1 MIEPNEA
8 TTTEVTVDPNP
19 LVTTVTETNATAAEQ
34 ATTQVTV
41 DPNLLVNTLT
51 ETNATAAKPATTQVT
66 VDPNPL
72 VNTLTETNA
81 SAAEPATSDAADPTL
96 TFTIEP
102 VVTTDDPQPTNNFID
117 ELKSINKQIDN
128 LNKQLDLVIAQR
140 DQLLSNS
147 DACSSIKQ
155 EINRLLGKLVP
166 YANCFANFI
175 QSLQNNLNNIEI
187 STKVD
192 PEFFVSLTSFTENY
206 EPNDEETSKIINN
219 LGGTIVNRAGYSPLA
234 ILSGFNAAIKSSARL
249 NSDVNEYNKNVV
261 AAVKQPLRLVN
272 TF

>member
-8 TTTEVTVDPNP
+8 TSTEVTVDPNP
-19 LVTTVTETNATAAEQ
+19 LVTTVTETNVTADPAAPANPL
-34 ATTQVTV
+34 ATTV
-41 DPNLLVNTLT
+41 T
-51 ETNATAAKPATTQVT
+51 ETNVTADPAA
-66 VDPNPL
+66 PANPL
-72 VNTLTETNA
+72 VTTVTETNV
-81 SAAEPATSDAADPTL
+81 TADPAAPDTADSTL
-96 TFTIEP
+96 AVTVEP
-102 VVTTDDPQPTNNFID
+102 IVTTDEPESTNNFID
-117 ELKSINKQIDN
+117 DLKSINKQIDN
-128 LNKQLDLVIAQR
+128 LNKQLDSVIAQR

-147 DACSSIKQ
+147 DACSSIKE

-206 EPNDEETSKIINN
+206 EPNDEEASKIINN
-219 LGGTIVNRAGYSPLA
+219 LGGTTVNRAGYSPLS

-249 NSDVNEYNKNVV
+249 SSDVNEYKNVV
-261 AAVKQPLRLVN
+261 AAVKQPLRPVN